1 MKFIGL
7 IITLII
13 VESEALP
20 SGAPSFACGDLI
32 PIHSPNQA
40 NGPFPYEVD
49 VSAVPAYVPGQ
60 SYNSKCVVIQ

>member
-13 VESEALP
+13 IESEALP
-20 SGAPSFACGDLI
+20 NGAPSFACGDLM
-32 PIHSPNQA
+32 PLHSTNQA
-40 NGPFPYEVD
+40 TGPFPYEVD

-60 SYNSKCVVIQ
+60 SYNSKFVVIQ